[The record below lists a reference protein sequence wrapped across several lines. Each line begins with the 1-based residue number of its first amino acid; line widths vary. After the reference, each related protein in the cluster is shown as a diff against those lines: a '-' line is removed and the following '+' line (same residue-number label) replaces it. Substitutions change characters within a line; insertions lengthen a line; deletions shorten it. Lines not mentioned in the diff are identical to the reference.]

1 METIIKIA
9 IEGGYK
15 KIKTPF
21 EVSGQYNDWVKFHHG
36 SLLVSNKIYEYF
48 CDPLFWQALGKAC
61 GWQTHGSHETRGNN
75 LRCFRCGAR
84 WDEKGDCPKNE
95 VRGWKIIALRFHEIN
110 LTEGWEKAVEYLI
123 SLINEE

>member
-1 METIIKIA
+1 MEKIIKRA
-9 IEGGYK
+9 IEGGY
-15 KIKTPF
+15 TGLANP
-21 EVSGQYNDWVKFHHG
+21 
-36 SLLVSNKIYEYF
+36 EYYAMTVVE
-48 CDPLFWQALGKAC
+48 PSFWQALGKAC

-123 SLINEE
+123 SLINE